1 MCEKVEGWPLVLK
14 EPIWEKA
21 RLEVTWAPERLR
33 DGKTPSLPG
42 RSEGQGL

>member
-14 EPIWEKA
+14 EPIREKA